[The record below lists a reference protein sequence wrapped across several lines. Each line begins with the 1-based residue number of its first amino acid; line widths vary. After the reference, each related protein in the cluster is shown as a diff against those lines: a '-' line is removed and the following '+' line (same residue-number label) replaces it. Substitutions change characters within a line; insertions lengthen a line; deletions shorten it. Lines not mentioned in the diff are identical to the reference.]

1 VGFAGESRPDDPVA
15 FIAGC
20 FVSGEVPEAAAA
32 RNDSEQSL
40 SAYLGEHQVVAIVQ
54 QAVGACAAAQ
64 PAPENPLQFVGEYIQ
79 DRHVGG
85 AVRQHLLPPCLVVC
99 AFNSRRLSRRSAMF
113 NVDLVRREGRS
124 TKPWTKMTRRRW
136 LWKPASQSRRRT

>member
-1 VGFAGESRPDDPVA
+1 MA
-15 FIAGC
+15 FIASC
-20 FVSGEVPEAAAA
+20 FASGSVPEATAASP
-32 RNDSEQSL
+32 RWEQSL

-85 AVRQHLLPPCLVVC
+85 AVRPSATLPAAPLSCTRGSENHPPRFFFFSFGRWVF
-99 AFNSRRLSRRSAMF
+99 AGRRRLPGH
-113 NVDLVRREGRS
+113 GRG
-124 TKPWTKMTRRRW
+124 
-136 LWKPASQSRRRT
+136 